1 MTATPH
7 CSGGAFFA
15 DIARLWPGWLRLPFR
30 VPSSVFVLFVVSFL
44 IYCCIGMHPN
54 FLLRT
59 DSYKFTHWKQYPA
72 GTTHVY
78 SYMESRG
85 GMFPQTLFF
94 GLQYYLKHYLQGPV
108 FAKNDINEAED
119 FCRQHFGHD
128 GYFNRAGWEYLLQKY
143 SGRLPVKIM
152 AVP

>member
-1 MTATPH
+1 
-7 CSGGAFFA
+7 
-15 DIARLWPGWLRLPFR
+15 
-30 VPSSVFVLFVVSFL
+30 
-44 IYCCIGMHPN
+44 
-54 FLLRT
+54 
-59 DSYKFTHWKQYPA
+59 
-72 GTTHVY
+72 
-78 SYMESRG
+78 MESRG

-94 GLQYYLKHYLQGPV
+94 GLQYYLKNYLQGPV

-152 AVP
+152 AAPQSTVVPLSHVLMPLQNTDPHCPQPTKPPQTFPLKIP

>member
-1 MTATPH
+1 MIATPL
-7 CSGGAFFA
+7 CSGAAFFA
-15 DIARLWPGWLRLPFR
+15 DSARLWLGWLLLPFR
-30 VPSSVFVLFVVSFL
+30 VPSSAFVPFGVSFL

-85 GMFPQTLFF
+85 GMFPQTLSF
-94 GLQYYLKHYLQGPV
+94 GRPAAWNPNLQSP
-108 FAKNDINEAED
+108 ASA
-119 FCRQHFGHD
+119 RT
-128 GYFNRAGWEYLLQKY
+128 
-143 SGRLPVKIM
+143 
-152 AVP
+152 